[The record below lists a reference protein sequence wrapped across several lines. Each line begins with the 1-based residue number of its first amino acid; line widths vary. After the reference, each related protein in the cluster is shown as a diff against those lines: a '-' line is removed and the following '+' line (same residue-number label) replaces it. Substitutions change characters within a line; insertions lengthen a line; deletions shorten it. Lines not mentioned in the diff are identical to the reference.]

1 MPRPVTVPVP
11 GDGAGADDGAGD
23 GTDAGNVAEVG
34 NGEAATVRLV
44 AAPSGSGQVVS
55 EMRVDEAKVSFI
67 CFNFFLNIYLTNAPS
82 FAKSR

>member
-1 MPRPVTVPVP
+1 MPVP

-34 NGEAATVRLV
+34 NGEAATVRLA
-44 AAPSGSGQVVS
+44 AAPSGSGQAVS

-67 CFNFFLNIYLTNAPS
+67 FLFFPKYLFNKCFFICRPKLDG
-82 FAKSR
+82 R